1 MVKHIVMF
9 RLNGAEHQVKDLALK
24 FKAAIEALPE
34 KLNPDLSSV
43 EVGINDG
50 PAQGNWHIVLTAIC
64 PDYDALA
71 RYSAH
76 PEHLACVA
84 IIKAN
89 IDARACVD
97 YQA

>member
-1 MVKHIVMF
+1 MF
-9 RLNGAEHQVKDLALK
+9 RLNGAEQEVNKMAAD
-24 FKAAIEALPE
+24 FKAAIEALPA
-34 KLNPDLSSV
+34 KIGSDLTSV

-50 PAQGNWHIVLTAIC
+50 PAQGNWNIVLTALC

-89 IDARACVD
+89 IDSRACVD
-97 YQA
+97 YQV